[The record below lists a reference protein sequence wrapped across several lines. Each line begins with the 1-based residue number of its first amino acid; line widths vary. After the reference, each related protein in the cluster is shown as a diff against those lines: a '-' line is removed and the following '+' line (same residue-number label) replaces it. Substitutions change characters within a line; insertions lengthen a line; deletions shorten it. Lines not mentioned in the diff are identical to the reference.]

1 MSNNNITDSGIT
13 RFLLNRLNN
22 EKLSSLTAGAAS
34 TNPQVSFAA
43 YMAGIQSQVM
53 GQLTGS
59 SSADSSG
66 IDAIT
71 GAQTSTTQTS
81 ATNLLSMLNHVN
93 NVHGLLAPGRIKTL
107 KDPESGYQMMSIIN
121 QASVQYKA
129 QFAEL
134 DQMKTAIGQ
143 LQQQVAGLSGI
154 TTSTDNATIKS
165 NLQACVDQYNN
176 WVDRFGPDVKKGG
189 VLANVQAAEVALNGL
204 NHTLKDRFYG
214 ASDGLH
220 GLSDLGLTIDPQT
233 GHASLD
239 TTKLDATLTNN
250 KQGTV
255 DALQAFSERF
265 DKVSD
270 RLTADHN
277 FLSNR
282 MDNLNRAIQYI
293 DDHQTDLAAEFGT
306 GDTAAPTG
314 ALADALAWYQQ
325 HYGKPLPVTDQTT

>member
-1 MSNNNITDSGIT
+1 MSSNNITDSGIT
-13 RFLLNRLNN
+13 RFLLNRLSN
-22 EKLSSLTAGAAS
+22 EKLSNLTAGAANAS
-34 TNPQVSFAA
+34 PQASFAA
-43 YMAGIQSQVM
+43 YMAGVQAQVM
-53 GQLTGS
+53 GQLNGS
-59 SSADSSG
+59 PTSDSSG

-71 GAQTSTTQTS
+71 GAQSSTTPTS
-81 ATNLLSMLNHVN
+81 ATDLLSMLNHVN
-93 NVHGLLAPGRIKTL
+93 GVHGLLAPGRIKTL
-107 KDPESGYQMMSIIN
+107 NDPESGYQMMSIVN
-121 QASVQYKA
+121 QAAVHYKA

-134 DQMKTAIGQ
+134 DQMKTAVGQ
-143 LQQQVAGLSGI
+143 LQQQVSGLSG
-154 TTSTDNATIKS
+154 TTASTDNATIKS
-165 NLQACVDQYNN
+165 NLQAFVDQYNG
-176 WVDRFGPDVKKGG
+176 WVDRFGPDVKEGG

-233 GHASLD
+233 GRASLD
-239 TTKLDATLTNN
+239 TTKLDATLTAN
-250 KQGTV
+250 KQGAV

-282 MDNLNRAIQYI
+282 LDNLNRAIQYI

-306 GDTAAPTG
+306 GDAANPTG
-314 ALADALAWYQQ
+314 ALAEALAWYQQ
-325 HYGKPLPVTDQTT
+325 HHGKPNQTA